1 MKFFV
6 FIALSVSGLIS
17 CKTKT
22 TYDKI
27 AYEEIMNNSVQ
38 LHALEQK
45 GRVYPGTISRLPD
58 TLYVNDKLPKEVV
71 DSINKAKKQGYKN

>member
-6 FIALSVSGLIS
+6 FIALSISGLVS
-17 CKTKT
+17 CKTQSID
-22 TYDKI
+22 DKI

-45 GRVYPGTISRLPD
+45 CRVYPGTISRLSD
-58 TLYVNDKLPKEVV
+58 TLYINDRLPKEVV
-71 DSINKAKKQGYKN
+71 T